1 MAKNSVSAEE
11 KVVKNKEPEE
21 FKLDKLVAI
30 KNLSDSTLSFRRQ
43 QDGQGDV
50 KIAPGGQYLISR
62 NELKAQVDSNNNLIS
77 GIDGMGA
84 HASIFIDDEPT
95 RRWLGFEF
103 DGKPQ
108 EIFSYDLVRKLF
120 DMPQKEFE
128 QELPKKIR
136 TRAEKSALMKAIDE
150 LELND
155 YRKIIFSSKYAE
167 NHF

>member
-1 MAKNSVSAEE
+1 MCTLGYNINQLKGVWVMNNNFINALQNIL
-11 KVVKNKEPEE
+11 
-21 FKLDKLVAI
+21 LD
-30 KNLSDSTLSFRRQ
+30 
-43 QDGQGDV
+43 
-50 KIAPGGQYLISR
+50 
-62 NELKAQVDSNNNLIS
+62 DSNNNLIS

-120 DMPQKEFE
+120 DMSQKEFE

>member
-21 FKLDKLVAI
+21 FKLDKLVTI

-43 QDGQGDV
+43 QDGHGDV

-120 DMPQKEFE
+120 NMSQKEFE

>member
-21 FKLDKLVAI
+21 FKLDKLVTI

-62 NELKAQVDSNNNLIS
+62 NELKAQVDFNNNLIS

-95 RRWLGFEF
+95 RRWLGLMGSHRRFFLTILSENF
-103 DGKPQ
+103 LICLKKNLSRN
-108 EIFSYDLVRKLF
+108 FLKKLE
-120 DMPQKEFE
+120 P
-128 QELPKKIR
+128 ELKNLP
-136 TRAEKSALMKAIDE
+136 S
-150 LELND
+150 
-155 YRKIIFSSKYAE
+155 
-167 NHF
+167 